1 MLTYTS
7 KDIQYNKKAENS
19 TRSRTILSRRLSCF
33 YRLYI
38 EQHIP
43 RPVNTKRKRK
53 AYYSGKK
60 KRHTAVKTQVMV
72 NPRSIIIHK
81 TGHKKGRRGMT
92 MILIKIIILLLQ
104 NKLLIYLIQDTLL
117 AQKRI
122 SQDKTSSIPKR
133 KKRKSIGLSQ
143 EEINFN

>member
-7 KDIQYNKKAENS
+7 KDIQHNKKAEN
-19 TRSRTILSRRLSCF
+19 TRGSLTILSRRLPCF

-43 RPVNTKRKRK
+43 RQVNTKRKRK

-60 KRHTAVKTQVMV
+60 KKHTAVKTQVMV
-72 NPRSIIIHK
+72 NHRSSIIIHK

-104 NKLLIYLIQDTLL
+104 NKLSIFLI
-117 AQKRI
+117 
-122 SQDKTSSIPKR
+122 
-133 KKRKSIGLSQ
+133 
-143 EEINFN
+143 

>member
-7 KDIQYNKKAENS
+7 KNIQHNKKAEN
-19 TRSRTILSRRLSCF
+19 TRRGSRMILSRRLSCF

-72 NPRSIIIHK
+72 NHRSIIIHK

-104 NKLLIYLIQDTLL
+104 NKLLIYLI
-117 AQKRI
+117 
-122 SQDKTSSIPKR
+122 
-133 KKRKSIGLSQ
+133 
-143 EEINFN
+143 